1 MHTATQPSSFRR
13 AYTLIE
19 VLVVVAILGIAGA
32 MIVPAM
38 GSTGILKTQAAL
50 RSIVADITFAQ
61 SDAVAFQEKRAIV
74 FDTTNSRYSL
84 VQVPGNTVDIANNTM
99 YDPTKPTGKWV
110 TDFIADQRWGDARIT
125 SANFGS
131 SGSTLVFDGL
141 GGPVTD
147 ASSNTPGPGG
157 TITVSGAGVSWTIT
171 VEAFTGRVTVVQN
184 P

>member
-1 MHTATQPSSFRR
+1 MSRSITTR

-19 VLVVVAILGIAGA
+19 ILVVVAILGIAGA

-38 GSTGILKTQAAL
+38 GSTGILKTQGAL

-74 FDTTNSRYSL
+74 FDTATSSYAL
-84 VQVPGNTVDIANNTM
+84 VQVPGNTVDKATNTM
-99 YDPTKPTGKWV
+99 YDPTKPTGKWEV
-110 TDFIADQRWGDARIT
+110 NFIADTRWGDARIT
-125 SANFGS
+125 AVNFGA
-131 SGSTLVFDGL
+131 GSQTLIFDGL

-147 ASSNTPGPGG
+147 ASSNNPGPGG
-157 TITVSGAGVSWTIT
+157 TITVTGSGVSWTIT
-171 VEAFTGRVTVVQN
+171 VEAFTGRVTVVQD